1 MAYPNQ
7 DSNSFIEY
15 IRSTVDPTYE
25 LSKAEALKYAAKM
38 GASDSF
44 RGIQQ
49 FGARVLGM
57 DEATEE
63 LKRKDRTLQQ
73 ILDNEEYGSQA
84 MAAFLGSAV
93 VADPLGYVPIAGWI
107 SKGKK
112 AKSIWELTKYGGM
125 AGGFHAGMGYV
136 SEESPGLIGEKQ
148 SRLENIAIGAT
159 AGSALGALGGATL
172 EGIAKIRGKEGYFA
186 KSDEF
191 EAPRKSAEDTEE
203 TIDLTAPLKVGSKII
218 APDRKNRGTIIQID
232 KEGFALVQFVSE
244 DGAKATKKFPLDKL
258 QPPKKGEALKSPE
271 GAVAGP
277 TMRSSE
283 VEFAIDTKSNPL
295 SWLYKAK
302 NSTTKTS
309 YVIQKAIDENG
320 NVIPKQWEVISTPL
334 LRGRKKGES
343 IADFNKRKKELVQR
357 NIFGSLQDSKKFV
370 KNQIQPIQVQ
380 KQKDV
385 AEKLKPVNNQ
395 PVPKET
401 EQKVIE
407 DKVQEVFGEQ
417 ADNKIKLNTGVLK
430 FYQDNFGIALKNKVF
445 DNWGSAL
452 TGTASGIAGYNSV
465 DDPDATA
472 LQKFGAGFLAGMA
485 GAGLTKT
492 LGKLKVGDDALAEHM
507 GRFLIDDYGLSSDY
521 KLLRREAQVNKNQI
535 AQQFLDLA
543 LESKEKLDGPQRKL
557 LYNLMTGNLDAIDDL
572 AEEGI
577 ELNLKTR
584 KVIQEMG
591 QKYIDLDLLDKETF
605 LQNINTYLHRSY
617 TRNLK
622 SGQSSKMYTAM
633 RQVSLIGNNLRE
645 RGLPPKTISEASF
658 NKAGSKWKAEGW
670 EIIERPSEGK
680 VKIRRDFTKDERT
693 QMGEIEDAAFA
704 IAETGRLM
712 SNDIS
717 TAQFFRK
724 LSNDSRF
731 ALTKED
737 WLSKGEPSDF
747 VLVPNTTL
755 RGTTTKSYGELAE
768 KITIKADGTKEVRD
782 AMYVHKDVMNDIKR
796 MVQLTNEKV
805 EMEEVVRAFDKSQ
818 AIWKKSKTAW
828 NPAVHANNVMSNFV
842 LLDFSDT
849 SYTYLPKALKELM
862 KGEKSELYRLA
873 REQGVF
879 DVDMVTKEL
888 RDTSGAMGQAFN
900 KITAADEPS
909 QFYGYSTDMFKHFK
923 KAKDLSLTKLENLYQ
938 QEDQVF
944 RMAVFMDRMDKK
956 MNVTEAAMNARK
968 WFIDYDINAPAINAL
983 RRTATPFLSY
993 TYRIVPLLAETATLR
1008 PHKFAKWAGIG
1019 YGLNEVGKQVA
1030 GGDPDLER
1038 VTMRDEYSKTLWGV
1052 PYMPPT
1058 VLRVPWNSNDG
1069 DSQYLDVSRWIP
1081 GGDIF
1086 EERETGIPGVPAP
1099 LQPSFGLYGDIYNV
1113 AVARTDP
1120 FTGQEIDGLGVDED
1134 GKAIAKA
1141 LVKRLTPNLP
1151 IIPGSYSYDKIAR
1164 SLREGKGYEKGE
1176 LVPGSGYTAPY
1187 SFGESVAY
1195 SLGIKL
1201 RPQDPDVN
1209 QKSKEFQLNRD
1220 LKAADQIVRE
1230 ARKDFKNGD
1239 ITYKQREELIK
1250 KAELRR
1256 VQVLAEWE
1264 AYTKV
1269 YNEARAK
1276 RIQRIEK
1283 ERINKFKGGEVDVP
1297 YTKDEPEDRVD
1308 SFTGKPYS
1316 DQMVRLGLS
1325 EGGKPSLAELVLNAI
1340 QKDPKRNYSD
1350 EEILVLKRHA
1360 DYVANAESDNIAN
1373 RIQMG
1378 GGPGRGKYQYE
1389 LSTENKSGQQGAKTA
1404 VNRYINFKKDKKL
1417 TLTKE
1422 DKQLM
1427 QDKNPDFSKLSEDMQ
1442 DAIFYA
1448 DKAMGKMPVTDLVKG
1463 NLSQEDAWADYHW
1476 AGNPEERQT
1485 KIDYFIGKN
1494 YMPEEITRGKLE
1506 ASPDYQ

>member
-1 MAYPNQ
+1 MAYQKDN
-7 DSNSFIEY
+7 DKDFIEY
-15 IRSTVDPTYE
+15 IRSTVDPTYK
-25 LSKAEALKYAAKM
+25 LSKSEALKYAAKM

-49 FGARVLGM
+49 FGAKLLGM

-73 ILDNEEYGSQA
+73 ILESEEYGSQA

-93 VADPLGYVPIAGWI
+93 VADPLGYVPIAGWF

-112 AKSIWELTKYGGM
+112 AKNLWELTKYGGM

-172 EGIAKIRGKEGYFA
+172 ESIAKIRGKEGYFP

-191 EAPRKSAEDTEE
+191 EAPKKSADDVVDETEE
-203 TIDLTAPLKVGSKII
+203 IIDPDAPLKINSTVI

-232 KEGFALVQFVSE
+232 EEGFALVQFVNKN
-244 DGAKATKKFPLDKL
+244 GAKATKKFPLDKL

-271 GAVAGP
+271 GAEVGP
-277 TMRSSE
+277 TIRSSE
-283 VEFAIDTKSNPL
+283 VEFAVDRKSNPL
-295 SWLYKAK
+295 SWLYKTK
-302 NSTTKTS
+302 NPLTKTS
-309 YVIQKAIDENG
+309 YVIQKAIDEQG
-320 NVIPKQWEVISTPL
+320 NIIPKQWEVITTPF

-343 IADFNKRKKELVQR
+343 LADFNKRKKELVR
-357 NIFGSLQDSKKFV
+357 VNLFGSLQDSKKFV

-385 AEKLKPVNNQ
+385 AENLKPVNNQ
-395 PVPKET
+395 PVPKEV
-401 EQKVIE
+401 EQKIIE
-407 DKVQEVFGEQ
+407 DKVQEVF
-417 ADNKIKLNTGVLK
+417 ADQSKSKLTDGVLK
-430 FYQDNFGIALKNKVF
+430 FYQDNVGIALKNKVF

-465 DDPDATA
+465 DDPEATA
-472 LQKFGAGFLAGMA
+472 LQKFGVGFIAGMA

-507 GRFLIDDYGLSSDY
+507 GRFLIDDYGLSADY
-521 KLLRREAQVNKNQI
+521 KLLRKEAQVNKNHI

-543 LESKEKLDGPQRKL
+543 LETKEKLDSPQRKL

-584 KVIQEMG
+584 KVIEEMG
-591 QKYIDLDLLDKETF
+591 QKYVDLDLLDKETF
-605 LQNINTYLHRSY
+605 VKNINTYLHRSY
-617 TRNLK
+617 TKNLK
-622 SGQSSKMYTAM
+622 TGKGPKMYTAM

-645 RGLPPKTISEASF
+645 RGITKTVSEASF
-658 NKAGSKWKAEGW
+658 NKVDSKWKAEGW
-670 EIIERPSEGK
+670 EIVGEPSKGK
-680 VKIRRDFTKDERT
+680 VKIRKDFTKDERT

-712 SNDIS
+712 SNDIA
-717 TAQFFRK
+717 TAQFFRN
-724 LSNDSRF
+724 LANDSRF

-737 WLSKGEPSDF
+737 WLAKGEPSDF

-755 RGTTTKSYGELAE
+755 RGTDTKSYGELAE
-768 KITIKADGTKEVRD
+768 KITVKADGTKEVRN

-796 MVQLTNEKV
+796 MVKLTNEKA
-805 EMEEVVRAFDKSQ
+805 EMEEVVRVFDKSQ

-828 NPAVHANNVMSNFV
+828 NPAVHANNIMSNFV

-888 RDTSGAMGQAFN
+888 RNTSGAMGQAFN
-900 KITAADEPS
+900 KITSIDEPS

-923 KAKDLSLTKLENLYQ
+923 KAKDLTLTKLENLYQ

-956 MNVTEAAMNARK
+956 MDVTEAAMDARK

-1019 YGLNEVGKQVA
+1019 YGLNEIGKQVA
-1030 GGDPDLER
+1030 GGDPELER

-1086 EERETGIPGVPAP
+1086 EERETGVPGVPAP

-1120 FTGQEIDGLGVDED
+1120 FTGQEIEGLGLDED

-1141 LVKRLTPNLP
+1141 LFKRLTPNLP
-1151 IIPGSYSYDKIAR
+1151 IIPGSYSYEKIAR
-1164 SLREGKGYEKGE
+1164 SLRTDKGVEKGE
-1176 LVPGSGYTAPY
+1176 LVPGSEYAVPY
-1187 SFGESVAY
+1187 SFGESIAY

-1209 QKSKEFQLNRD
+1209 QKSKEFQLNKD
-1220 LKAADQIVRE
+1220 LKAADRI
-1230 ARKDFKNGD
+1230 AYNAKKDFEKAN
-1239 ITYKQREELIK
+1239 ITYKEREELIK

-1256 VQVLAEWE
+1256 IQILAEWE
-1264 AYTKV
+1264 VYTQA

-1276 RIQRIEK
+1276 RIKRIQREK
-1283 ERINKFKGGEVDVP
+1283 QAKGGIVEGEDNVP
-1297 YTKDEPEDRVD
+1297 
-1308 SFTGKPYS
+1308 F
-1316 DQMVRLGLS
+1316 
-1325 EGGKPSLAELVLNAI
+1325 
-1340 QKDPKRNYSD
+1340 
-1350 EEILVLKRHA
+1350 
-1360 DYVANAESDNIAN
+1360 
-1373 RIQMG
+1373 
-1378 GGPGRGKYQYE
+1378 
-1389 LSTENKSGQQGAKTA
+1389 
-1404 VNRYINFKKDKKL
+1404 
-1417 TLTKE
+1417 TKE
-1422 DKQLM
+1422 DPADRINPYTGEPYQEQMNRLGFSSGGDESQARMQEINTYLKGKGYSKEARAGIIANIGVETGYTYDPKQKQINGKGYGLF
-1427 QDKNPDFSKLSEDMQ
+1427 QLDDKRDDYNAWLSERGFEEDKINNMAAQLEYMHDTIQTGREIGGGNANTLQKSFNEKSAEDIAVDFSNIWEKPGVPHLDRRINMANKLLN
-1442 DAIFYA
+1442 
-1448 DKAMGKMPVTDLVKG
+1448 V
-1463 NLSQEDAWADYHW
+1463 
-1476 AGNPEERQT
+1476 
-1485 KIDYFIGKN
+1485 ID
-1494 YMPEEITRGKLE
+1494 
-1506 ASPDYQ
+1506 

>member
-232 KEGFALVQFVSE
+232 KEGFALVQFVSK

-277 TMRSSE
+277 TIRSSE

-302 NSTTKTS
+302 NPTTKTS

-343 IADFNKRKKELVQR
+343 IADFNRRKKELVQR

-385 AEKLKPVNNQ
+385 AETLKPVNNQ

-507 GRFLIDDYGLSSDY
+507 GRFLVDDYGLSSDY

-584 KVIQEMG
+584 KVIGDMG
-591 QKYIDLDLLDKETF
+591 QKYVDLGLLDNETF

-622 SGQSSKMYTAM
+622 AGQSSKMYTAM

-645 RGLPPKTISEASF
+645 RGITKTVSKASF
-658 NKAGSKWKAEGW
+658 DKVDSKWKAEGW
-670 EIIERPSEGK
+670 EIIGEPTKAGK
-680 VKIRRDFTKDERT
+680 VKIRKDFTKDERT

-712 SNDIS
+712 SNDIA
-717 TAQFFRK
+717 TAQFFRN

-755 RGTTTKSYGELAE
+755 KGTTAKSYGELAE
-768 KITIKADGTKEVRD
+768 KITIKADGTKEIRD

-796 MVQLTNEKV
+796 MVQLTKEK
-805 EMEEVVRAFDKSQ
+805 ETMEEVYKAFNKAQ
-818 AIWKKSKTAW
+818 AVWKKSKTAW
-828 NPAVHANNVMSNFV
+828 NPAVHTNNIMSNFV

-900 KITAADEPS
+900 KITAVDEPS

-923 KAKDLSLTKLENLYQ
+923 KVKDLSLTKLENLYQ

-968 WFIDYDINAPAINAL
+968 WFIDYDINAPVINKL
-983 RRTATPFLSY
+983 RNTATPFLSY

-1195 SLGIKL
+1195 SLGVKL

-1209 QKSKEFQLNRD
+1209 QKSKEFQLNQD
-1220 LKAADQIVRE
+1220 LKAADQIARE
-1230 ARKDFKNGD
+1230 ARKDFEKGN
-1239 ITYKQREELIK
+1239 ITYKEREELIK

-1283 ERINKFKGGEVDVP
+1283 ERLNKFEGGEVDVP

-1316 DQMVRLGLS
+1316 DQMARLGLA
-1325 EGGKPSLAELVLNAI
+1325 EGGKILPTLIFADNNSRKLT
-1340 QKDPKRNYSD
+1340 QK
-1350 EEILVLKRHA
+1350 EF
-1360 DYVANAESDNIAN
+1360 N
-1373 RIQMG
+1373 RMI
-1378 GGPGRGKYQYE
+1378 
-1389 LSTENKSGQQGAKTA
+1389 A
-1404 VNRYINFKKDKKL
+1404 VNDYLKGKGYR
-1417 TLTKE
+1417 KE
-1422 DKQLM
+1422 TRAGILGNIHIETGGSFSPTQIEQAKDKQLGYGIFQLTGKEKDFNNWMKENNFDKKTVDELPM
-1427 QDKNPDFSKLSEDMQ
+1427 QIEYMHET
-1442 DAIFYA
+1442 IY
-1448 DKAMGKMPVTDLVKG
+1448 G
-1463 NLSQEDAWADYHW
+1463 NEL
-1476 AGNPEERQT
+1476 
-1485 KIDYFIGKN
+1485 IGKKRGREIGDPTASRLQKSFATGT
-1494 YMPEEITRGKLE
+1494 PEEIALSFSNEWEKPSTPHNKQRIKA
-1506 ASPDYQ
+1506 ASTIFNIID

>member
-1 MAYPNQ
+1 MSYKSYDQ
-7 DSNSFIEY
+7 KEKEHIEY
-15 IRSTVDPTYE
+15 IRSTIDPTYK

-44 RGIQQ
+44 RGIKQ
-49 FGARVLGM
+49 FGAKILGM

-63 LKRKDRTLQQ
+63 LKKKDRTLQK

-93 VADPLGYVPIAGWI
+93 VADPLGYVPIAGWV

-112 AKSIWELTKYGGM
+112 AKSLWELTKYGGM

-136 SEESPGLIGEKQ
+136 SEESPGLVGEKQ

-159 AGSALGALGGATL
+159 AGSALGALGGAAL

-191 EAPRKSAEDTEE
+191 EAPRKSADDTEE
-203 TIDLTAPLKVGSKII
+203 TIDPTAPLKVGSRII
-218 APDRKNRGTIIQID
+218 APDRNNRGTIIQID
-232 KEGFALVQFVSE
+232 KEGFALVQFVSK

-271 GAVAGP
+271 GAEAGP

-302 NSTTKTS
+302 NPTTKTS

-343 IADFNKRKKELVQR
+343 IANFNRRKNQLIQR
-357 NIFGSLQDSKKFV
+357 NVFGSLQDSKKFV

-577 ELNLKTR
+577 ELNLKAR
-584 KVIQEMG
+584 KVIEETG
-591 QKYIDLDLLDKETF
+591 QKYVDLDLLDKETF

-645 RGLPPKTISEASF
+645 RGITKTVPEASF
-658 NKAGSKWKAEGW
+658 NKVNSKWKAEGW
-670 EIIERPSEGK
+670 EVIGEPTKGGK
-680 VKIRRDFTKDERT
+680 VKIRKDFTKDERT

-712 SNDIS
+712 SNDIA

-768 KITIKADGTKEVRD
+768 KN
-782 AMYVHKDVMNDIKR
+782 MYVHKDVMNDIKR
-796 MVQLTNEKV
+796 MVQLTKEK
-805 EMEEVVRAFDKSQ
+805 ETMEEVVRAFDKSQ

-888 RDTSGAMGQAFN
+888 RNTSGAMGQAFN

-944 RMAVFMDRMDKK
+944 RMAVFMDRMDKN

-1030 GGDPDLER
+1030 GGDPELER

-1086 EERETGIPGVPAP
+1086 EERETGVPGVPAP

-1176 LVPGSGYTAPY
+1176 LIPGSGYTAPY

-1195 SLGIKL
+1195 SLGVKL

-1209 QKSKEFQLNRD
+1209 QKSKEFQLNQD
-1220 LKAADQIVRE
+1220 LKAADQIARE
-1230 ARKDFKNGD
+1230 ARKDFEKGN
-1239 ITYKQREELIK
+1239 ITYKEREELIK

-1264 AYTKV
+1264 AYIKV

-1283 ERINKFKGGEVDVP
+1283 ERLNKFKGGEVDVP

-1308 SFTGKPYS
+1308 PFTGQPYS
-1316 DQMVRLGLS
+1316 EQVGRLGLS
-1325 EGGKPSLAELVLNAI
+1325 DGGNTTPLFEDRIKNPNKYPYLKKNKNLVTH
-1340 QKDPKRNYSD
+1340 KM
-1350 EEILVLKRHA
+1350 A
-1360 DYVANAESDNIAN
+1360 DSDNMVYPLVQLQPDGTLKDYGN
-1373 RIQMG
+1373 DF
-1378 GGPGRGKYQYE
+1378 E
-1389 LSTENKSGQQGAKTA
+1389 TA
-1404 VNRYINFKKDKKL
+1404 RKEAIKNNNFKTFK
-1417 TLTKE
+1417 TKE
-1422 DKQLM
+1422 EARAYAQGGYKTEEFKKYY
-1427 QDKNPDFSKLSEDMQ
+1427 KNQMEELGLDVF
-1442 DAIFYA
+1442 
-1448 DKAMGKMPVTDLVKG
+1448 
-1463 NLSQEDAWADYHW
+1463 QE
-1476 AGNPEERQT
+1476 R
-1485 KIDYFIGKN
+1485 
-1494 YMPEEITRGKLE
+1494 
-1506 ASPDYQ
+1506 

>member
-1 MAYPNQ
+1 MSYQKYN
-7 DSNSFIEY
+7 DTSFIEY

-44 RGIQQ
+44 RGIKQ
-49 FGARVLGM
+49 FGARILGM

-73 ILDNEEYGSQA
+73 ILENEEYGSEA

-93 VADPLGYVPIAGWI
+93 IADPLGYVPIAGWV

-112 AKSIWELTKYGGM
+112 AKSLWELTKYGGM

-159 AGSALGALGGATL
+159 AGSALGALGGAAL
-172 EGIAKIRGKEGYFA
+172 EGIAKARGKEGYFT

-191 EAPRKSAEDTEE
+191 EAPRKSSDDVIDETEE
-203 TIDLTAPLKVGSKII
+203 IIKTDKPLKVGSQII
-218 APDRKNRGTIIQID
+218 APDRNNRGTIIQID
-232 KEGFALVQFVSE
+232 NKGFAIVQFVNK
-244 DGAKATKKFPLDKL
+244 DGARATKKFPLDKL

-271 GAVAGP
+271 GADIGP
-277 TMRSSE
+277 TTRSSQ
-283 VEFAIDTKSNPL
+283 VEFAVDKKSNPL
-295 SWLYKAK
+295 SWLYKTK
-302 NSTTKTS
+302 NPNTKTS

-320 NVIPKQWEVISTPL
+320 NVIPKQWEVTTTPF

-343 IADFNKRKKELVQR
+343 ISDFNRRKKELIR
-357 NIFGSLQDSKKFV
+357 INLFGSLEDAKKFV
-370 KNQIQPIQVQ
+370 KNEIQPPEIK
-380 KQKDV
+380 KQKDI
-385 AEKLKPVNNQ
+385 AQNLKTVDNQ
-395 PVPKET
+395 PVSKEV

-417 ADNKIKLNTGVLK
+417 ADNKIKLNNSVLK

-472 LQKFGAGFLAGMA
+472 LQKFGAGFIAGMA

-543 LESKEKLDGPQRKL
+543 LETKEKLDAPQRKL

-577 ELNLKTR
+577 EINVKTR
-584 KVIQEMG
+584 KVIEEMS
-591 QKYIDLDLLDKETF
+591 QKYLDLNLIDKETF
-605 LQNINTYLHRSY
+605 LKNINTYLHRSY

-622 SGQSSKMYTAM
+622 TGQSPKMYSAM
-633 RQVSLIGNNLRE
+633 RQVSLIGSNLRE
-645 RGLPPKTISEASF
+645 RGITRTVSEASF
-658 NKAGSKWKAEGW
+658 NKVDSKWKAEGW
-670 EIIERPSEGK
+670 EIIGEPSKGK

-731 ALTKED
+731 AITKDD
-737 WLSKGEPSDF
+737 WIAKGQPNDF
-747 VLVPNTTL
+747 VVVPNTTL
-755 RGTTTKSYGELAE
+755 RGTDTKSYGELAE
-768 KITIKADGTKEVRD
+768 KN
-782 AMYVHKDVMNDIKR
+782 MYVHKDVMNDIKR
-796 MVQLTNEKV
+796 MVKLTNEKV
-805 EMEEVVRAFDKSQ
+805 EMEELVRAFDKGQ

-879 DVDMVTKEL
+879 DVDIVTKEL
-888 RDTSGAMGQAFN
+888 RDTSGAMGQAFS
-900 KITAADEPS
+900 KITAVDEPS

-923 KAKDLSLTKLENLYQ
+923 KAKDLTLTKLENLYQ

-944 RMAVFMDRMDKK
+944 RMAVFMDRMDKN

-1019 YGLNEVGKQVA
+1019 YGLNELGKQVA
-1030 GGDPDLER
+1030 GGDPELER

-1069 DSQYLDVSRWIP
+1069 DSQYLDVSRWVP

-1086 EERETGIPGVPAP
+1086 EEREKGVPGIPAP

-1120 FTGQEIDGLGVDED
+1120 FTGQEIEGLGLDED

-1141 LVKRLTPNLP
+1141 LFKRLTPNLP
-1151 IIPGSYSYDKIAR
+1151 IIPGSYSYEKIAR
-1164 SLREGKGYEKGE
+1164 SLKQAKGFEKGE
-1176 LVPGSGYTAPY
+1176 LILGSEYTAPY
-1187 SFGESVAY
+1187 SFGESIAY

-1209 QKSKEFQLNRD
+1209 QKSKEFLLNKD
-1220 LKAADQIVRE
+1220 LKAAERLADD
-1230 ARKDFKNGD
+1230 ARDDFEKGN
-1239 ITYKQREELIK
+1239 ITYKEREEILK

-1256 VQVLAEWE
+1256 IQILAEWD
-1264 AYTKV
+1264 AYMRV

-1276 RIQRIEK
+1276 RVQRIEK
-1283 ERINKFKGGEVDVP
+1283 ERQQKVEGGIVKGEDVP
-1297 YTKDEPEDRVD
+1297 YTKEDPADRVD
-1308 SFTGKPYS
+1308 PFTGLPYS
-1316 DQMVRLGLS
+1316 EQMDRLGFNQGGPVLPEYIGRDVYEKAIEKLG
-1325 EGGKPSLAELVLNAI
+1325 EGKDDKALLREYAFVESKFAT
-1340 QKDPKRNYSD
+1340 DPKTFRKDNRSAYQITPIRFQDFKNALKPEADTGQGLRNYVD
-1350 EEILVLKRHA
+1350 KVKDKHGIDLRNITYDDLNNPEI
-1360 DYVANAESDNIAN
+1360 
-1373 RIQMG
+1373 G
-1378 GGPGRGKYQYE
+1378 
-1389 LSTENKSGQQGAKTA
+1389 TA
-1404 VNRYINFKKDKKL
+1404 VTRALIKL
-1417 TLTKE
+1417 I
-1422 DKQLM
+1422 
-1427 QDKNPDFSKLSEDMQ
+1427 P
-1442 DAIFYA
+1442 API
-1448 DKAMGKMPVTDLVKG
+1448 GKT
-1463 NLSQEDAWADYHW
+1463 
-1476 AGNPEERQT
+1476 PEERAV
-1485 KIDYFIGKN
+1485 GWKN
-1494 YMPEEITRGKLE
+1494 NWNTELGAGSVEKYLTDLKYLK
-1506 ASPDYQ
+1506 D

>member
-1 MAYPNQ
+1 MSYQKYN
-7 DSNSFIEY
+7 DTSFIEY
-15 IRSTVDPTYE
+15 IRSTVDPTYK

-44 RGIQQ
+44 RGIKQ
-49 FGARVLGM
+49 FGAKILGM

-63 LKRKDRTLQQ
+63 LKKKDRTLQQ
-73 ILDNEEYGSQA
+73 ILENEEYGSEA

-93 VADPLGYVPIAGWI
+93 IADPLGYVPIAGWV

-112 AKSIWELTKYGGM
+112 AKSLWELTKYGGM

-148 SRLENIAIGAT
+148 SRLENIAIGVT
-159 AGSALGALGGATL
+159 AGSALGALGGAAL
-172 EGIAKIRGKEGYFA
+172 EGIAKARGKEGYFT

-191 EAPRKSAEDTEE
+191 EAPRKSSDDVVDETEE
-203 TIDLTAPLKVGSKII
+203 IIDTDKPLRVGSQII
-218 APDRKNRGTIIQID
+218 APDRNNRGTIIQID
-232 KEGFALVQFVSE
+232 NQGFAVVQFVNK

-271 GAVAGP
+271 GADVGP
-277 TMRSSE
+277 TIRSSE
-283 VEFAIDTKSNPL
+283 VEFAVDKKSNPL
-295 SWLYKAK
+295 SWLYKTK
-302 NSTTKTS
+302 NTSTKTS

-320 NVIPKQWEVISTPL
+320 NVIPKQWEVTTTPF

-343 IADFNKRKKELVQR
+343 ISDFNRRKKELIKV
-357 NIFGSLQDSKKFV
+357 NLFGSLEDAKKFV
-370 KNQIQPIQVQ
+370 KNEIQPPEIK

-385 AEKLKPVNNQ
+385 AEALKTVDNQ
-395 PVPKET
+395 PVSKEI

-417 ADNKIKLNTGVLK
+417 ADNKIKLNNSVLK

-472 LQKFGAGFLAGMA
+472 LQKFGAGFIAGMA

-543 LESKEKLDGPQRKL
+543 LETKEKLDAPQRKL

-577 ELNLKTR
+577 EINVKTR
-584 KVIQEMG
+584 KVIEEMS
-591 QKYIDLDLLDKETF
+591 QKYLDLDLIDKETF
-605 LQNINTYLHRSY
+605 LKNINTYLHRSY

-622 SGQSSKMYTAM
+622 TGQSPKMYSAM

-645 RGLPPKTISEASF
+645 RGITRTVSEASF
-658 NKAGSKWKAEGW
+658 NKVDSKWKAEGW
-670 EIIERPSEGK
+670 EIIGEPSKGK

-712 SNDIS
+712 SNDIA

-731 ALTKED
+731 AITKDD
-737 WLSKGEPSDF
+737 WIAKGRPNDF
-747 VLVPNTTL
+747 VVVPNTSL
-755 RGTTTKSYGELAE
+755 RGTDAKSYGELAE
-768 KITIKADGTKEVRD
+768 KITIKADGTKEVRGP
-782 AMYVHKDVMNDIKR
+782 MYVHKDVMNDIKR
-796 MVQLTNEKV
+796 MVQLTKEKETMEKV
-805 EMEEVVRAFDKSQ
+805 YRAFNKAQ
-818 AIWKKSKTAW
+818 AVWKKSKTAW
-828 NPAVHANNVMSNFV
+828 NPAVHTNNIMSNFV

-873 REQGVF
+873 REQGIF

-888 RDTSGAMGQAFN
+888 RDTSGAMGQAFS
-900 KITAADEPS
+900 KITAVDEPS

-923 KAKDLSLTKLENLYQ
+923 KAKDLTLTKLENLYQ

-968 WFIDYDINAPAINAL
+968 WFIDYDINAPVINHL
-983 RRTATPFLSY
+983 RNTATPFLSY

-1019 YGLNEVGKQVA
+1019 YGLNELGKQVA
-1030 GGDPDLER
+1030 GGDPELER

-1069 DSQYLDVSRWIP
+1069 DSQYLDVSRWVP

-1086 EERETGIPGVPAP
+1086 EERETGVPGIPAP

-1120 FTGQEIDGLGVDED
+1120 FTGQEIEGLGLDED

-1141 LVKRLTPNLP
+1141 LFKRLTPNLP
-1151 IIPGSYSYDKIAR
+1151 IIPGSYSYEKIAR
-1164 SLREGKGYEKGE
+1164 SLREAKGFEKGE
-1176 LVPGSGYTAPY
+1176 LIPGSQYTAPY
-1187 SFGESVAY
+1187 SFGESIAY

-1209 QKSKEFQLNRD
+1209 QKSKEFLLNKD
-1220 LKAADQIVRE
+1220 LKAAERL
-1230 ARKDFKNGD
+1230 ARDARNDFEKGN
-1239 ITYKQREELIK
+1239 ITYKEREEILK

-1256 VQVLAEWE
+1256 IQILAEWD
-1264 AYTKV
+1264 AYMRV

-1276 RIQRIEK
+1276 RVQRIEK
-1283 ERINKFKGGEVDVP
+1283 ERQEKVEGGIVRQQYFKGEEVSKDFPVTDVKE
-1297 YTKDEPEDRVD
+1297 TAADRVD
-1308 SFTGKPYS
+1308 PFTGQPYS
-1316 DQMVRLGLS
+1316 AQMEELGLD
-1325 EGGKPSLAELVLNAI
+1325 V
-1340 QKDPKRNYSD
+1340 
-1350 EEILVLKRHA
+1350 
-1360 DYVANAESDNIAN
+1360 
-1373 RIQMG
+1373 
-1378 GGPGRGKYQYE
+1378 
-1389 LSTENKSGQQGAKTA
+1389 
-1404 VNRYINFKKDKKL
+1404 F
-1417 TLTKE
+1417 
-1422 DKQLM
+1422 
-1427 QDKNPDFSKLSEDMQ
+1427 
-1442 DAIFYA
+1442 
-1448 DKAMGKMPVTDLVKG
+1448 
-1463 NLSQEDAWADYHW
+1463 QE
-1476 AGNPEERQT
+1476 
-1485 KIDYFIGKN
+1485 K
-1494 YMPEEITRGKLE
+1494 
-1506 ASPDYQ
+1506 

>member
-63 LKRKDRTLQQ
+63 LKKKDRTLQK

-112 AKSIWELTKYGGM
+112 AKNIWELTKYGGM

-172 EGIAKIRGKEGYFA
+172 EGIAKIRGKEGYFT

-191 EAPRKSAEDTEE
+191 EAPRKSADDTEE
-203 TIDLTAPLKVGSKII
+203 TIDPTAPLKVGSRII
-218 APDRKNRGTIIQID
+218 APDRNNRGTIIQID
-232 KEGFALVQFVSE
+232 KEGFALVQFVSK

-271 GAVAGP
+271 GAEAGP

-302 NSTTKTS
+302 NPTTKTS

-343 IADFNKRKKELVQR
+343 IADFNRRKNQLIQR
-357 NIFGSLQDSKKFV
+357 NVFGSLQDSKKFV

-395 PVPKET
+395 PVPQEV

-577 ELNLKTR
+577 ELNLKAR
-584 KVIQEMG
+584 KVIEDMG
-591 QKYIDLDLLDKETF
+591 QKYVDLDLLDKETF

-645 RGLPPKTISEASF
+645 RGITKTIPETSF
-658 NKAGSKWKAEGW
+658 YKAGSKWKAEGW
-670 EIIERPSEGK
+670 EVIGEPTKGGK
-680 VKIRRDFTKDERT
+680 VKIRKDFTKDERT

-796 MVQLTNEKV
+796 MVQLTKEK
-805 EMEEVVRAFDKSQ
+805 ETMEEVVRAFDKSQ

-944 RMAVFMDRMDKK
+944 RMAVFMDRMDKN

-1030 GGDPDLER
+1030 GGDPELER

-1151 IIPGSYSYDKIAR
+1151 IIPGSYSYERIAR
-1164 SLREGKGYEKGE
+1164 SLREAKGSQKGE
-1176 LVPGSGYTAPY
+1176 YIPGSEYTVPY

-1195 SLGIKL
+1195 SLGVKL

-1209 QKSKEFQLNRD
+1209 QKSKEFQLNKD
-1220 LKAADQIVRE
+1220 LKAADKIADDAKRDYE
-1230 ARKDFKNGD
+1230 KYN
-1239 ITYKQREELIK
+1239 ITYDEREKLIK
-1250 KAELRR
+1250 KAELKR

-1276 RIQRIEK
+1276 RIQRIEE
-1283 ERINKFKGGEVDVP
+1283 ERLNKFKGGEVDVP
-1297 YTKDEPEDRVD
+1297 YTKNEPEDRVD

-1350 EEILVLKRHA
+1350 EEISVLKRHA
-1360 DYVANAESDNIAN
+1360 DYVANAESDDIAN
-1373 RIQMG
+1373 RIQIG

-1417 TLTKE
+1417 TLTEE

-1494 YMPEEITRGKLE
+1494 YMPEEITRGKLD

>member
-1 MAYPNQ
+1 MSYQ
-7 DSNSFIEY
+7 SYEQKEKEHIEY
-15 IRSTVDPTYE
+15 IRSTIDPTYK

-44 RGIQQ
+44 RGIKQ
-49 FGARVLGM
+49 FGARILGM

-63 LKRKDRTLQQ
+63 LKKKDRTLQQ
-73 ILDNEEYGSQA
+73 ILENEEYGSEA

-112 AKSIWELTKYGGM
+112 AKNLWELTKYGGM

-159 AGSALGALGGATL
+159 AGSALGALGGAAL
-172 EGIAKIRGKEGYFA
+172 EGIAKVRGKEGYFT

-191 EAPRKSAEDTEE
+191 EAPRKSADDVVDETEE
-203 TIDLTAPLKVGSKII
+203 IIDLDAPLKVGSKII
-218 APDRKNRGTIIQID
+218 APDRNNRGTIIQID
-232 KEGFALVQFVSE
+232 KEGFALVQFVSK

-258 QPPKKGEALKSPE
+258 QPPKKGEVLKSP
-271 GAVAGP
+271 AGSEASA
-277 TMRSSE
+277 TIRNLE
-283 VEFAIDTKSNPL
+283 VEFAVDKKSNPL
-295 SWLYKAK
+295 SWLYKTK
-302 NSTTKTS
+302 NPTTKTS

-320 NVIPKQWEVISTPL
+320 NVIPKQWEVITTPF

-343 IADFNKRKKELVQR
+343 ISDFNKRKNQLVQR

-380 KQKDV
+380 KQKDI
-385 AEKLKPVNNQ
+385 AETLKPINNQ
-395 PVPKET
+395 PVPKEV

-577 ELNLKTR
+577 ELNLKAR
-584 KVIQEMG
+584 KVIEEMG
-591 QKYIDLDLLDKETF
+591 QKYVDLDLLDKETF

-622 SGQSSKMYTAM
+622 TGQNPKMYTAM

-645 RGLPPKTISEASF
+645 RGLTKTVSENSL
-658 NKAGSKWKAEGW
+658 NKVDSKWKAEGW
-670 EIIERPSEGK
+670 EIIGEPTKGGK
-680 VKIRRDFTKDERT
+680 VKIRKDFTKDERT

-712 SNDIS
+712 SNDIA

-768 KITIKADGTKEVRD
+768 KN
-782 AMYVHKDVMNDIKR
+782 MYVHKDVMKDIKR
-796 MVQLTNEKV
+796 TVQLTNEKV

-900 KITAADEPS
+900 KITAVDEPS

-1008 PHKFAKWAGIG
+1008 PHKFAKWAAIG

-1030 GGDPDLER
+1030 GGDPELER

-1120 FTGQEIDGLGVDED
+1120 FTGQEIDGLGLDED

-1164 SLREGKGYEKGE
+1164 SLREAKGYEKGE
-1176 LVPGSGYTAPY
+1176 LIPGSGYTAPY
-1187 SFGESVAY
+1187 SFGESIAY

-1209 QKSKEFQLNRD
+1209 QKSKEFQLNKD
-1220 LKAADQIVRE
+1220 LKSADRIAYD
-1230 ARKDFKNGD
+1230 ARRDFEKGN
-1239 ITYKQREELIK
+1239 ITYKEREELIK

-1256 VQVLAEWE
+1256 VQILAEWE
-1264 AYTKV
+1264 AYMKV

-1276 RIQRIEK
+1276 RTQRIEK
-1283 ERINKFKGGEVDVP
+1283 ERQKKATGGLVEGKDDVP
-1297 YTKDEPEDRVD
+1297 YTKENPADRVD
-1308 SFTGKPYS
+1308 PFTGQPYS
-1316 DQMVRLGLS
+1316 DQMTRLGFNQGGGNMTRVDGTKKSSQGWLGPIKNNVTGQIMTEVS
-1325 EGGKPSLAELVLNAI
+1325 MGIGPEDNQKLIPLLVPTLNQKEIEVLQNMEIEGNIKNIPQSIKEKAI
-1340 QKDPKRNYSD
+1340 QHAKQR
-1350 EEILVLKRHA
+1350 EEKGLNVF
-1360 DYVANAESDNIAN
+1360 
-1373 RIQMG
+1373 
-1378 GGPGRGKYQYE
+1378 YE
-1389 LSTENKSGQQGAKTA
+1389 
-1404 VNRYINFKKDKKL
+1404 
-1417 TLTKE
+1417 
-1422 DKQLM
+1422 
-1427 QDKNPDFSKLSEDMQ
+1427 
-1442 DAIFYA
+1442 
-1448 DKAMGKMPVTDLVKG
+1448 
-1463 NLSQEDAWADYHW
+1463 
-1476 AGNPEERQT
+1476 EE
-1485 KIDYFIGKN
+1485 
-1494 YMPEEITRGKLE
+1494 
-1506 ASPDYQ
+1506 